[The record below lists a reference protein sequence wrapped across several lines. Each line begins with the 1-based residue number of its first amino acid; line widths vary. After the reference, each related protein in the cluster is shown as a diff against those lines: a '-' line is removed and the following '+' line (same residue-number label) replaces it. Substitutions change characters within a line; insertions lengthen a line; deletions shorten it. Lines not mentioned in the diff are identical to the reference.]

1 MGGCSSLVV
10 NALQLLL
17 SRFFINFQAMKFEK
31 EISIVISARKPDTDM
46 INVLE
51 ALSYGTDQF
60 QEAFDIALEMDNRN
74 LVKLI
79 YSNFNAGKVIVE
91 FTLLAKK

>member
-1 MGGCSSLVV
+1 
-10 NALQLLL
+10 
-17 SRFFINFQAMKFEK
+17 MKFEK
-31 EISIVISARKPDTDM
+31 EISTVLSARKPDTDM

-51 ALSYGTDQF
+51 ALGYGTDKF
-60 QEAFDIALEMDNRN
+60 QEAFDVALEMDNRN

-91 FTLLAKK
+91 FTLLAKN

>member
-1 MGGCSSLVV
+1 
-10 NALQLLL
+10 
-17 SRFFINFQAMKFEK
+17 MKFEK
-31 EISIVISARKPDTDM
+31 EIGVVLDARKSDTDM

-51 ALSYGTDQF
+51 ALGYGTDKF
-60 QEAFDIALEMDNRN
+60 QEAFDVALEMDNRN

-91 FTLLAKK
+91 FTLLAKN